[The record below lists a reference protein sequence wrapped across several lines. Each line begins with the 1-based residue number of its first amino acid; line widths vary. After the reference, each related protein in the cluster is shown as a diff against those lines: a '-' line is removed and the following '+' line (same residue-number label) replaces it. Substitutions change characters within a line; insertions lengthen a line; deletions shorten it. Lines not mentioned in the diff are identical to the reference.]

1 MPADVHHACYTLP
14 KFSKRDYAVLMKTIN
29 NSLVFDSSDAAKFRL
44 HVLEVYQKHGWKA
57 AVSAFKIGKSTL
69 YDWRKS
75 YFNSQRRLSSLIP
88 VSTRP
93 HNLRT
98 MTTDARIVSFIVSFR
113 KEYGNISK
121 YKIKLFLDE
130 YAKNLGISSIAS
142 STIGKVI
149 KRKNL
154 FIKKTKRYAKR
165 KYGHIAKVK
174 RAPKVNQPGYI
185 EMDAITLWVV
195 DRRWYFVSL
204 IDVATKIASVEIVSS
219 LSSIHA
225 KEVFKRFI
233 ENNKYS
239 VNTVQTDNGSE
250 FLGSFHEFLE
260 NMGITHQ
267 FIYPRSPRIN
277 GVVERFNRTVQ
288 EEFIER
294 SEEIFYNETLFK
306 QKLADYLI
314 WYNTK
319 RPHQSL
325 KLQTPMAYMQ
335 NLLNFPKCM

>member
-1 MPADVHHACYTLP
+1 MPADVHRVCYILP
-14 KFSKRDYAVLMKTIN
+14 KFSRRNYAVLMKTLT

-75 YFNSQRRLSSLIP
+75 YLNSQRKLFSLVP

-93 HNLRT
+93 HKLRT
-98 MTTDARIVSFIVSFR
+98 MTTDARIASFIVSFR
-113 KEYGNISK
+113 NQYGNISK
-121 YKIKLFLDE
+121 YKLKLFLDE
-130 YAKNLGISSIAS
+130 YAKNLGISSIAI

-154 FIKKTKRYAKR
+154 FFRKARKHTRR
-165 KYGHIAKVK
+165 KYGHISRVK
-174 RAPKVNQPGYI
+174 NAPKEKEPGYL
-185 EMDAITLWVV
+185 EMDAITLFVV

-204 IDVATKIASVEIVSS
+204 IDVVTKIASVEIVSN
-219 LSSIHA
+219 LSSKHTEGVI
-225 KEVFKRFI
+225 KSFI
-233 ENNKYS
+233 EKNRYS
-239 VNTVQTDNGSE
+239 VRAVQTDNGSE
-250 FLGSFHEFLE
+250 FLGSFHSFLE
-260 NMGITHQ
+260 TNSIIHR

-277 GVVERFNRTVQ
+277 GCVERFNRTIQ

-294 SEEIFYNETLFK
+294 SEEIFYDETLFK
-306 QKLADYLI
+306 KKLEDYLI

-319 RPHQSL
+319 RPHQTL
-325 KLQTPMAYMQ
+325 KLQTPMAHLN
-335 NLLNFPKCM
+335 NLLNIPKCM